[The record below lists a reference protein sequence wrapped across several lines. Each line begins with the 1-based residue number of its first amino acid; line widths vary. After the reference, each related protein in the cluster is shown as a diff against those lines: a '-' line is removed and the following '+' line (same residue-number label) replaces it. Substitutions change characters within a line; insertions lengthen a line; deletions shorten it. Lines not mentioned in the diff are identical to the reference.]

1 MFPIGVYACYCN
13 AYLFPSYFDD
23 WVEPGSMVGLITV
36 MHADIGT
43 RIYYDRSPRELRE
56 ASIYFFKFVY
66 VPPTSSSGL
75 YGDLEELPPMG
86 FGTLDWP
93 LPDMGTS
100 EAFRAKLRRDFL
112 AALKPNSE
120 SRRSHIQ

>member
-1 MFPIGVYACYCN
+1 
-13 AYLFPSYFDD
+13 
-23 WVEPGSMVGLITV
+23 VGLITV

-66 VPPTSSSGL
+66 VPPTCSFGL

-86 FGTLDWP
+86 FGALDWP

-100 EAFRAKLRRDFL
+100 EAFWTKLRRDFL
-112 AALKPNSE
+112 AALKPNAR
-120 SRRSHIQ
+120 SRRSHI